1 MINQKIKQK
10 LSNIQTCP
18 YCNSQHIITEYEP
31 LVGRYT
37 IQCGECKKSYIF
49 VEEEKFNGIHEN

>member
-49 VEEEKFNGIHEN
+49 VEEEINNK